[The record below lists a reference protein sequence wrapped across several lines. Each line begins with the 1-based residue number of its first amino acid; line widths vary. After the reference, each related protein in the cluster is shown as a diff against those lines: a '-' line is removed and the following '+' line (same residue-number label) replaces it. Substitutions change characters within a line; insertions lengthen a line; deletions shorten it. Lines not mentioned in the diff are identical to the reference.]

1 MAYWLVKSE
10 PGSWSWQQHLDAGVT
25 EWDGVRNFQAANN
38 MKAMRLDDQ
47 AFFYHSGSERAIVGV
62 VEVVREY
69 YPDSTDPS
77 GRFGMVD
84 LKAIRS
90 LERPVTLAAIKADP
104 RLSEL
109 ALIRQSRLSV
119 MPIPDDAWQIL
130 CQMGGL
136 NG

>member
-69 YPDSTDPS
+69 YPDS
-77 GRFGMVD
+77 
-84 LKAIRS
+84 
-90 LERPVTLAAIKADP
+90 
-104 RLSEL
+104 
-109 ALIRQSRLSV
+109 
-119 MPIPDDAWQIL
+119 QIL
-130 CQMGGL
+130 RVVSAWSTSRPSDHSSAPSRWLPSRPTPGSVSWR
-136 NG
+136 